1 MISYEEALK
10 IITGQAGAPKVQQV
24 PLMRALGKIAAE
36 DVTSPMQVPSFRNSA
51 MDGFAVCAAQLAS
64 ASEPSP
70 VTLKIQT
77 AIAAGDVASAGHTD

>member
-36 DVTSPMQVPSFRNSA
+36 DVTSPIQVPSFRNSA
-51 MDGFAVCAAQLAS
+51 MDGFAVCALSSQA
-64 ASEPSP
+64 P
-70 VTLKIQT
+70 VRK
-77 AIAAGDVASAGHTD
+77 AP